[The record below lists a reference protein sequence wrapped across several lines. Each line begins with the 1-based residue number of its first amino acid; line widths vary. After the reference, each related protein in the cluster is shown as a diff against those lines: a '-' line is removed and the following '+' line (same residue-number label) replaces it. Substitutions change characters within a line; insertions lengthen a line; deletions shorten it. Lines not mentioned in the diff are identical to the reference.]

1 MGAADSRHVSEAAD
15 LPAIV
20 FAPARPDIRPEHLD
34 GMVFEV
40 RQASDGGLARPAFS
54 SLGRLTTALL

>member
-1 MGAADSRHVSEAAD
+1 VGAAESRHVSEAVD

-20 FAPARPDIRPEHLD
+20 FAPARPDIRPEHRH

-40 RQASDGGLARPAFS
+40 RRPSHGGLARPAFS